1 MATFVRCIIC
11 AGVLALGASCLAA
24 EQKSSTAADQLFK
37 AKLGRSSPA
46 EEARKKAEAQSTAYR
61 EEAPAEAAAHTWKE
75 QYFKAKFGRN
85 PAQEARQKADQG
97 STAYREE
104 ATSEAAAPTTNWR
117 DEFFKA
123 KYGRRSPKAQD
134 K

>member
-1 MATFVRCIIC
+1 MATFVRCVMC
-11 AGVLALGASCLAA
+11 AVVLALGASCLAA
-24 EQKSSTAADQLFK
+24 EQKSSAAADQLFK

-46 EEARKKAEAQSTAYR
+46 EEARNKAEAESTAFR
-61 EEAPAEAAAHTWKE
+61 EELSAEAATRNWKE

-85 PAQEARQKADQG
+85 PAQEARQKAEQAN
-97 STAYREE
+97 TAYREE
-104 ATSEAAAPTTNWR
+104 PTSEAAPAATNWR

-123 KYGRRSPKAQD
+123 KYGRPSPKAQD